1 MTDAATDPYA
11 SAHDAYWAAG
21 WRSVLPLPYR
31 AKKSPPEGYTGYQA
45 IVPSFADV
53 AAWAMDGPQ
62 NIALR
67 LPPGVIGLDV
77 DAYGGKPG
85 ARTLADLVAEHGPLP
100 PTWLSSSRGD
110 GISGIRLFRLAD
122 PEQRLITALPGI
134 ELIQAHHRYVV
145 AAPSIHPDTGAPYV
159 WVDETTGTIGDGV
172 PVLADL
178 PLLPDAWATA
188 LTATGGPATKTDLDP
203 TGVLAVLGAMPEGD
217 PCHHILAAAG
227 KAIGDGNRH
236 DTYNAAVMA
245 VVGAGRRGCPGAVA
259 VLRRLQATFIAEVT
273 TVAQTKRTKAEAAA
287 EWMRSLAGAV
297 AVVADEAQGS
307 VCPDDWMEWVTGAAD
322 SPQDTPEAVEDVA
335 EVDAAEF
342 AYRQA
347 VARKAADLQLM
358 EDAREILASRKAGKA
373 PELTAHPLGDFLAQ
387 PDEVV
392 PWRIDR
398 LWPVNGRVLLAAAA
412 KAGKTTM
419 VMNLL
424 KALADGGRFLGCFDV
439 DPLPAGQVVVY
450 LNMEVSPAQIRRWLR
465 RAGIVN
471 TAAIH
476 VVNLRGQASALTLQ
490 TEQGRQ
496 RVADWL
502 RSLNAGMVILD
513 PLAPLLAALGFEEN
527 DNSQVARFF
536 SLWAETL
543 ALAGVTDDLI
553 VHHTGHAG
561 QRSRGAARFLDEPD
575 ALWTI
580 SKDTATDDDGDD
592 VYEAQE
598 PRFFKATGR
607 DVEQAEQPLLYDGAA
622 GLLTLGEGSRKAMRA
637 EAKHQRAQ
645 SAILARLREGQATQ
659 NDITRRLGINYSD
672 AKATLDTLVD
682 EGTVI
687 RSKVGQAAV
696 YRLGAVADEPV
707 DNSTDTRHR
716 HRHQALVS
724 VTDTTPIGGVG
735 TRPVADTEQDSTA
748 RTCERCGKLTGAAG
762 ARYCRDCAAASLRGD
777 DL

>member
-1 MTDAATDPYA
+1 MTMTDATTDPYA
-11 SAHDAYWAAG
+11 SAHGDYWDAG

-31 AKKSPPEGYTGYQA
+31 AKKSPPEGYTGYA
-45 IVPSFADV
+45 AAEPSYADLS
-53 AAWAMDGPQ
+53 AWAMDGPQ

-85 ARTLADLVAEHGPLP
+85 ARTLADLVAANGPLP

-110 GISGIRLFRLAD
+110 GISGIRLFRL
-122 PEQRLITALPGI
+122 PEASIRLITALPGI

-145 AAPSIHPDTGAPYV
+145 AAPSIHPDTGASYV
-159 WVDETTGTIGDGV
+159 WVDETTGTVGDEV

-178 PLLPDAWATA
+178 PMLPAAWVEALAVDGDAPMKA
-188 LTATGGPATKTDLDP
+188 DLDANAVIA
-203 TGVLAVLGAMPEGD
+203 VLAQMPRGE
-217 PCHHILAAAG
+217 PCHHVLAAAG
-227 KAIGDGNRH
+227 KAIGEGNRH
-236 DTYNAAVMA
+236 DTYNSAVLA
-245 VVGAGRRGCPGAVA
+245 VVGAGRRGCPGALA
-259 VLRRLQATFIAEVT
+259 VLTRMQATFIAEVT
-273 TVAQTKRTKAEAAA
+273 TVAATKRTRAEAIA
-287 EWMRSLAGAV
+287 EWDRSLSGAV
-297 AVVADEAQGS
+297 AMVADEAQGS
-307 VCPDDWMEWVTGAAD
+307 TCPDDWMEWVTGETAAD
-322 SPQDTPEAVEDVA
+322 PVTDDAEPEDE
-335 EVDAAEF
+335 AAF

-373 PELTAHPLGDFLAQ
+373 PDLTAHPLGDFLAQ

-392 PWRIDR
+392 PWRIER

-439 DPLPAGQVVVY
+439 DPLPDGQVVVY

-471 TAAIH
+471 TDAIH
-476 VVNLRGQASALTLQ
+476 VVNLRGQASALTLE

-502 RSLNAGMVILD
+502 RSLDAGMVILD

-580 SKDTATDDDGDD
+580 SKDTATDEDGDD

-607 DVEQAEQPLLYDGAA
+607 DVEQAEQPLLYDGAD
-622 GLLTLGEGSRKAMRA
+622 GVLTLGEGSRKAIRA

-645 SAILARLREGQATQ
+645 AAILARLREGQATQ

-716 HRHQALVS
+716 HRHQPLVS

-735 TRPVADTEQDSTA
+735 TSPVADTEQDGTD
-748 RTCERCGKLTGAAG
+748 RTCERCGKPTGAAG
-762 ARYCRDCAAASLRGD
+762 ARYCRDCAAASLRGE